1 MNYAADDAA
10 RDYEEVGHQAAELM
24 AMRRML
30 SVSRGTF
37 SLSFAV
43 CNSPALREHLIAG
56 LRESCPGIAV
66 VSLPPHTA
74 DPYGVVQSELKGQNP
89 DALFITDMERTIA
102 SSDKQQMS
110 LRSLNASRELWERRF
125 RCPVVL
131 WVPEYAATLLSTHAR
146 DFWRYRSHRF
156 EFVSDRA
163 TAATGISD
171 HASDGF
177 SAASGLSRDE
187 KQFRIA
193 ELEQRI
199 EDAGPSPAPE
209 LVVHFLRWLNELAF
223 LYGQVGQ
230 LDDAERVSKRML
242 DAARSFRLEPA
253 LAPAHSNLGNIMRTR
268 GDLDGAL
275 ERYREAE
282 RIWRKALGDDHPNIA
297 HDVNNI
303 GTVLHDRGDLDGAL
317 ERYREAERIWR
328 KALGDDH
335 PNVAVCVNNIGSV
348 LKDKGDLDGALERL
362 REAER
367 IDRAAFGDDHPKIA
381 IRVNNIGSVLRA
393 RGDLDGALERLREA
407 ERIFRKA
414 LGDDHPNVA
423 TCVNNIGSV
432 LQDKGD
438 LDGALEQYR
447 EAERIDR
454 AAFGDDHPS
463 VASDVNNIGGVLLAR
478 GDRDGAR
485 RMAGESLRIFIRTHG
500 PRGLNTVQGARNYAG
515 VGGDPIALAR
525 EAAGDDAAEALREA
539 MDAQS

>member
-282 RIWRKALGDDHPNIA
+282 RIWRKALGDDHPN
-297 HDVNNI
+297 
-303 GTVLHDRGDLDGAL
+303 
-317 ERYREAERIWR
+317 
-328 KALGDDH
+328 
-335 PNVAVCVNNIGSV
+335 VAVCVNNIGSV